1 MSIQEALQIQ
11 REYMQK
17 VRNLVEQSGR
27 VPLALVHT
35 YGCQQNVSDGDKM
48 RGMLAQM
55 GYAFTDEVRKADF
68 ILYNTCAVREN
79 AESRV
84 FGNIG
89 ALKHEKEVNPN
100 LIIGLCGCMTQQE
113 SVVQK
118 IKQSYPQVDIVF
130 GTHALHRLPE
140 FLYTALQDKKVFDRC
155 DDETDIAE
163 GLPVLRTGKWKAW
176 LPIMYGCNNF
186 CTYCIVPYVRGRE
199 RSREPEDILQEA
211 RSLIQDGYKEIT
223 LLGQNVNS
231 YGKTLAQPIRFSQLL
246 QKINA
251 IEGDFRIRFM
261 TSHPKDAT
269 HELIDTIAACDKV
282 CKHIHLPVQS
292 GCNRILQA
300 MNRHYT
306 VESYLELAEY
316 ARKKIP
322 GVSFTS
328 DIIVGFPGESYEEFQ
343 QTLELIKIMR
353 YDALFTFIYSSR
365 PGTKAAMMD
374 DPVPYEEK
382 SRWLQE
388 LLDLQ
393 RKIGEN
399 NYQTYVGKT
408 LQVLADGPS
417 RSGPDYISGRTDTN
431 IIVNFKGSRAQIGQ
445 FLPVRIT
452 EAFNW
457 ALGGEIA
464 K

>member
-1 MSIQEALQIQ
+1 
-11 REYMQK
+11 MQK